1 MVLYLL
7 SSVVGV
13 VVIVLLVVHLTKT
26 GTNSAATGGSTPGTT
41 PTAAAG
47 PPSKYLFKAVP
58 KAGSFALNTEAT
70 RAFSTLAESQA
81 APVAAQ
87 IKARGAG
94 KPGKDVV
101 ALYNLGSVTSPTSS
115 AFKAAAFVGYE
126 GTFNPALVIKYEQT
140 QLVSTRMVNAGPH
153 AGEMMCGYN
162 RSGGSDASECVWVTN
177 TTFGQV
183 EFVEGSKP
191 VKYKGA
197 SNIALTIR
205 DAVEVPVS

>member
-26 GTNSAATGGSTPGTT
+26 GSNSAATGGSTPG

-47 PPSKYLFKAVP
+47 PAAQKYVFKAVP
-58 KAGSFALNTEAT
+58 KAGSFTLNSAAT
-70 RAFSTLAESQA
+70 RTFSALAKNQA
-81 APVAAQ
+81 APIAAQ
-87 IKARGAG
+87 IRAKGAG
-94 KPGKDVV
+94 KPGKDVI
-101 ALYNLGSVTSPTSS
+101 AIYNLGSVTSPQSS
-115 AFKAAAFVGYE
+115 DFKAAAFFGFD
-126 GTFNPALVIKYEQT
+126 GTFNPAAVIKYEKS

-153 AGEMMCGYN
+153 GGQMMCGYD
-162 RSGGSDASECVWVTN
+162 RSTGSDASECLWVTN

-183 EFVEGSKP
+183 EFVVGQTP

-197 SNIALTIR
+197 SDIALIIR
-205 DAVEVPVS
+205 DAVEIPAS